1 MFCCGIMHERLRH
14 VLSFS
19 QKTFAKVHPFC
30 VKTKDIYGF
39 LTIFLFFR
47 CSFSYVCCRF
57 TDVLSVA
64 IIRIERPMP
73 LYYCHKCNFRCKSYQ
88 QHGQLCPAAYLYGF
102 SHVFSCQLSFVVANV
117 GFVEIF
123 VEVGVASAEAA
134 V

>member
-1 MFCCGIMHERLRH
+1 MSVYVMFWPFRKNFCK
-14 VLSFS
+14 VTSFLCKN
-19 QKTFAKVHPFC
+19 QGYLWVF
-30 VKTKDIYGF
+30 DY
-39 LTIFLFFR
+39 FLFFW

-57 TDVLSVA
+57 TYVLSLA
-64 IIRIERPMP
+64 IIRIEGPMS
-73 LYYCHKCNFRCKSYQ
+73 LYYCHKCGFRRECYQ

-102 SHVFSCQLSFVVANV
+102 SHVFSCQLPFVVANV